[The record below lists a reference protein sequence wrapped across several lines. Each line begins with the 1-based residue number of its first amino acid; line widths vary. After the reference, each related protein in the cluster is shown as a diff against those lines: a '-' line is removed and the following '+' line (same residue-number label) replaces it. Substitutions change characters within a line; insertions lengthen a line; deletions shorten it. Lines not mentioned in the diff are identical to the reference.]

1 MKLGTKLYLG
11 FSALVAI
18 AVVLGS
24 LAVWQMSNVKR
35 DAVLMAKS
43 YVPAVLVAN
52 NVERESLKTMYEIR
66 GYAFTEET
74 NYLDRGSAN
83 LAQVNGF
90 LKDAKTLADSSGA
103 SLAFLSQAA
112 DKASSKVQEYEQL
125 LTQTVSVT
133 AALGKDVASM
143 DKSARDFV
151 NACESFIASQ
161 TARLTTA
168 LGATQRDPAAKPAED
183 STAEAKATT
192 VSVAEILDRVRK
204 LTLGNEII
212 DVGNSIRIGNFKS
225 QATRDPVLFQD
236 TQKLFA
242 GITTRLDELKSITRL
257 DVDLKEIELCR
268 GAAQGYNDAMT
279 SYLKNW
285 LAREE
290 IGRQRTLVG
299 NAVLSEAES
308 VATSSA
314 DTSAKMSST
323 SAAAWHPLHRHDHS
337 PSSSPAP
344 SPCPSRPSP
353 KPSPPAPNRPPPPPA
368 RCPPPANPSPGAPAN
383 RPPPS
388 KKPALPSKKWPA

>member
-24 LAVWQMSNVKR
+24 LAVWQMSTVKR

-74 NYLDRGSAN
+74 NFLARGTAN
-83 LAQVNGF
+83 LAQVTGF
-90 LKDAKTLADSSGA
+90 LKDATTLADASGA
-103 SLAFLSQAA
+103 SLAFLRQAA

-133 AALGKDVASM
+133 AALDKDVALM

-151 NACESFIASQ
+151 TSCEAFIANQ
-161 TARLTTA
+161 TARLTNA
-168 LGATQRDPAAKPAED
+168 VGASAAKIAED
-183 STAEAKATT
+183 SDTGAKSTAL
-192 VSVAEILDRVRK
+192 SVAEILDRVRK
-204 LTLGNEII
+204 LTLGNEIVDI
-212 DVGNSIRIGNFKS
+212 GNSIRVGNFKS
-225 QATRDPVLFQD
+225 QANRDPVLFQD

-242 GITTRLDELKSITRL
+242 GITTRVDELKSITKL

-268 GAAQGYNDAMT
+268 SSAQAYNDAMT

-290 IGRQRTLVG
+290 IGRQRP
-299 NAVLSEAES
+299 
-308 VATSSA
+308 SSA
-314 DTSAKMSST
+314 TPCSAK
-323 SAAAWHPLHRHDHS
+323 PN
-337 PSSSPAP
+337 
-344 SPCPSRPSP
+344 
-353 KPSPPAPNRPPPPPA
+353 PSPPPAPIPAPKCPPVPPPPWHP
-368 RCPPPANPSPGAPAN
+368 
-383 RPPPS
+383 PPPS
-388 KKPALPSKKWPA
+388 